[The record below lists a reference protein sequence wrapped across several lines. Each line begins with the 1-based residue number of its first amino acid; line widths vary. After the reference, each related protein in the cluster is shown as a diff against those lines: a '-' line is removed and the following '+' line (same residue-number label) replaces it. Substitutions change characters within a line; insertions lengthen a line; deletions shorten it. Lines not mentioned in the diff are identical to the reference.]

1 MIEYTSGDIFTST
14 AQALVNPMNC
24 VGVMGKGLALQFK
37 HLYPANY
44 TVYARACRQGQVQ
57 PGRML
62 TFELDQVAPRFIIN
76 FPTKRHW
83 RDASLLDGIEA
94 SLAALI
100 IELRER
106 CIGHVALPPLSCGL
120 GGLSW

>member
-14 AQALVNPMNC
+14 AQALVNPVNC
-24 VGVMGKGLALQFK
+24 VGVMGKGLALQCK

-44 TVYARACRQGQVQ
+44 TFYARACCQGHVQ

-62 TFELDQVAPRFIIN
+62 TFELDQTAPRSIIN

-83 RDASLLDGIEA
+83 RDASLLDDIEA
-94 SLAALI
+94 GLAALI

-106 CIGHVALPPLSCGL
+106 GIGHVALPPPCSGL
-120 GGLSW
+120 GGLA